1 MAGGSAYIG
10 GSAELR
16 ADNGAGVLVSD
27 GSLEVYGNAFIQG
40 STSGVE
46 LKNSATGTCGSANIY
61 GNAKITGGDYG
72 GLLYT
77 SCRR

>member
-40 STSGVE
+40 STSGVV
-46 LKNSATGTCGSANIY
+46 LKNSATGTHGLSLIHIY
-61 GNAKITGGDYG
+61 TDKHQAAPLSWPTTLN
-72 GLLYT
+72 
-77 SCRR
+77 